1 MENFLISGGAGFLGR
16 KLTEKA
22 LKSGY
27 SVTVVDD
34 FSTTSDENTTRNA
47 RVIKKRIEDFEASE
61 KFDYLIHL
69 AARPSPED
77 YISHPVDTVLSNS
90 IGTLKMIQMSLKS
103 GARFMYT
110 SSSETYGDATII
122 PTPETYWGNVN
133 FTGIRSCYD
142 ESKRFSEAL
151 IMAYHRQS
159 GLDSRIQRPFN
170 VYGPGIRPDGQYGR
184 VVPRFIMQALKNE
197 NITVHGD
204 GNQTRSFLYIDDWV
218 DATWRFLIADNLGG
232 EILNIGSNREIT
244 INALAEMIIDLTGS
258 RSNIVH
264 TEAREDDPHRR
275 SADISRA
282 KRLLAWE
289 PSTELKDGLK
299 KTVEWMENRYL

>member
-1 MENFLISGGAGFLGR
+1 MANFLISGGAGFLGR
-16 KLTEKA
+16 KLTEKT
-22 LKSGY
+22 LENGH

-34 FSTTSDENTTRNA
+34 FSTTSDENATRNA
-47 RVIKKRIEDFEASE
+47 RVIKKRIEDFETSE

-170 VYGPGIRPDGQYGR
+170 IYGPGIRPDGQYGR

-218 DATWRFLIADNLGG
+218 DATWKFLIADNLGG

-244 INALAEMIIDLTGS
+244 INALAEMIIDLAGS

-282 KRLLAWE
+282 KRLLGWE

>member
-1 MENFLISGGAGFLGR
+1 MVNFLISGGAGFLGQ

-22 LKSGY
+22 LKNGY

-34 FSTTSDENTTRNA
+34 FSTTGGENLAVNT

-170 VYGPGIRPDGQYGR
+170 IYGPGIRPDGQYGR

-218 DATWRFLIADNLGG
+218 DATWKFLIADNLGG

>member
-170 VYGPGIRPDGQYGR
+170 IYGPGIRPDGQYGR

-218 DATWRFLIADNLGG
+218 DATWKFLIADNLGG

-282 KRLLAWE
+282 KRLLRWE

>member
-1 MENFLISGGAGFLGR
+1 MKNFLISGGAGFLGR

-22 LKSGY
+22 LGNGH

-34 FSTTSDENTTRNA
+34 FSTTSDENFNGNV

-61 KFDYLIHL
+61 KFDYVIHL

-77 YISHPVDTVLSNS
+77 YISNPVDTILSNS
-90 IGTLKMIQMSLKS
+90 IGTLKMIQASLKS
-103 GARFMYT
+103 GARFMYA

-122 PTPETYWGNVN
+122 PTSETYWGNVN

-151 IMAYHRQS
+151 IMAHHRQF
-159 GLDSRIQRPFN
+159 GLDSMIQRPFN

-184 VVPRFIMQALKNE
+184 VVPRFIMQALKDE
-197 NITVHGD
+197 DITVHGD

-218 DATWRFLIADNLGG
+218 DATWKFLITDNLGG

-258 RSNIVH
+258 HSKMVH
-264 TEAREDDPHRR
+264 AEAREDDPHRR
-275 SADISRA
+275 SADISKA
-282 KRLLAWE
+282 KGLLKWE